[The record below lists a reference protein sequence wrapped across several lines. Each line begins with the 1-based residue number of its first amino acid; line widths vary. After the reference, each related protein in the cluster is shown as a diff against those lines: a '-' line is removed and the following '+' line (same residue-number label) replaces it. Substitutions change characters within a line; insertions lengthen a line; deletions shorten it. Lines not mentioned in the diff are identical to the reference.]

1 MNSAGGYTE
10 SSAYPDLR
18 THQKQRIEK
27 IGSPLDYSPMPA
39 QKEVSVAF
47 VEDDPT
53 IRAGWVKIVNRIPG
67 YCSKGDYATA
77 EEALR
82 EIPQNP
88 PDFVLMDINLPGIS
102 GIECT
107 RKLKQALPGVTVLML
122 TMFGDR
128 DNIFEALRA
137 GASGYLLKRTTPA
150 ALKAALEDARTGGGP
165 MSPYV
170 ARQVIQFFQKVPAL
184 PPVKS
189 APDVGVHQLSPKEND
204 ILRLLSEGCQYKE
217 IAGKLD
223 ISMDTVR
230 THIRRIY
237 QKLHVHS
244 RTDAVVMYLSAD
256 RR

>member
-1 MNSAGGYTE
+1 MSAPRKVFVT
-10 SSAYPDLR
+10 
-18 THQKQRIEK
+18 
-27 IGSPLDYSPMPA
+27 
-39 QKEVSVAF
+39 F

-53 IRAGWVKIVNRIPG
+53 IRAAWVNIVNRIPG
-67 YCSKGDYATA
+67 YCSRGDFATA

-88 PDFVLMDINLPGIS
+88 PDFVLMDINLPGMS

-107 RKLKQALPGVTVLML
+107 RKLKQALPELTVLML

-150 ALKAALEDARTGGGP
+150 ALKTALEDARTGGGP

-170 ARQVIQFFQKVPAL
+170 ARQVVEFFQKI
-184 PPVKS
+184 PPTTRAKNVS
-189 APDVGVHQLSPKEND
+189 EAEVHPLSPKEND
-204 ILRLLSEGCQYKE
+204 ILKLLSEGCQYKE
-217 IAGKLD
+217 IALKLD
-223 ISMDTVR
+223 ISLYTVR

-237 QKLHVHS
+237 NKLHVHS
-244 RTDAVVMYLSAD
+244 RTDAVVMYLTAD
-256 RR
+256 RQ